1 MQHTLDLY
9 GEKKSVTA
17 DSLEQLLAEAKK
29 VFEANLEKAKLS
41 YDKDDFSLEI
51 TAEAD
56 FKEFLEYI
64 SDANLSADDKIIHIN
79 LEQDSEEEV
88 KEGEEV
94 KE

>member
-1 MQHTLDLY
+1 MQHTLDLF

-17 DSLEQLLAEAKK
+17 DTLDQLKAEAQK
-29 VFEANLEKAKLS
+29 VFDANLEKAKLS
-41 YDKDDFSLEI
+41 YDKDDFSIEI
-51 TAEAD
+51 TTEAD

-64 SDANLSADDKIIHIN
+64 SDQNLNADDKIVSIN